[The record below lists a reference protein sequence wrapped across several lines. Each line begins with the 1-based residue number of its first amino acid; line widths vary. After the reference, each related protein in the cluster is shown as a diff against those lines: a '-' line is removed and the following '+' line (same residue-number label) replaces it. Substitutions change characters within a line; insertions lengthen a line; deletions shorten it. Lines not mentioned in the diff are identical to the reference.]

1 MTRIYISPVGCGYGL
16 PPAVGRRRPSGRW
29 PSRDLP
35 LVSLSK
41 YPRAVCGG
49 ASGREEA
56 AKCRSARPC
65 MVRMH
70 SARPGRRPAHG
81 QTETARRVSS
91 LAGRVPRV
99 DRRPE
104 GNMRQGRRRR
114 RRRCRCDSVEPP
126 SCDSGSGDQVRPC
139 KLLQV
144 QCKLASCRCFRDDGG
159 RVDPTS
165 RTVTGRWDW
174 EVGALYCSCRSRGAR
189 GNLGDSIYFYLILIN
204 NGFNFLQFS
213 SIHY

>member
-1 MTRIYISPVGCGYGL
+1 MGCGYGL
-16 PPAVGRRRPSGRW
+16 PPAVGRRRSSGRW

-49 ASGREEA
+49 VG
-56 AKCRSARPC
+56 AR
-65 MVRMH
+65 
-70 SARPGRRPAHG
+70 GRRRQNVDQLGHAWCAC
-81 QTETARRVSS
+81 TARVPVD
-91 LAGRVPRV
+91 GRPT
-99 DRRPE
+99 DRRRPPVVSRHLPA
-104 GNMRQGRRRR
+104 GCHASTVVRKQTCARWRRRR